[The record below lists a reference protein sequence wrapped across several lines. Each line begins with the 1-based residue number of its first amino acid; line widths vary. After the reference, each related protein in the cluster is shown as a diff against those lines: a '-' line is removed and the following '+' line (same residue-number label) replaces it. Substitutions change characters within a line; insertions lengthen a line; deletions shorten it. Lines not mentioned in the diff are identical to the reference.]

1 MSTENRPAVE
11 RLSREHLGAVV
22 EIERLC
28 FSEPWSANALELLLS
43 PEAEGFV
50 ALSNGQVAAY
60 GGMLWA
66 PDEGQI
72 TNVAVH
78 PDHRR
83 EGLGRAVLDALLL
96 EAERHGAVQVSLE
109 VRESNEAAIALY
121 THAGFT
127 VAGRRKR
134 FYRNPAEDALV
145 MLKTIGA

>member
-1 MSTENRPAVE
+1 MSEKIMAV
-11 RLSREHLGAVV
+11 RLAKEHLSAVA

-28 FSEPWSANALELLLS
+28 FSEPWSEKSLELLLS
-43 PEAEGFV
+43 PDAVGYV
-50 ALSNGQVAAY
+50 ALCRGVVAAY

-78 PDHRR
+78 PNHRR
-83 EGLGRAVLDALLL
+83 LGLGRAVLEALLA
-96 EAERHGAVQVSLE
+96 EARTRGAVQVSLE
-109 VRESNEAAIALY
+109 ARESNAAAIALY

-134 FYRNPAEDALV
+134 FYRDPAEDALV
-145 MLKTIGA
+145 MLKDLAP